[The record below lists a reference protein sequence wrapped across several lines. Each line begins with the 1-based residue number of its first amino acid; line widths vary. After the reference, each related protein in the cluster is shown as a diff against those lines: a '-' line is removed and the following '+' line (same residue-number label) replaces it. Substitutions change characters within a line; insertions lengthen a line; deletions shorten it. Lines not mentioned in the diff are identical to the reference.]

1 MDDKTLSR
9 IADALEA
16 IASALSNKGAK
27 PVPVNNEILTSRID
41 DLLILSGR
49 AKKACARL
57 GMVTVMDICGWT
69 RSAVIQQRGM
79 GKMTFDELDRLL
91 RRNGLS
97 WGTWQ
102 SHSYLEFVKTRSN
115 TYGGNNRSD
124 I

>member
-1 MDDKTLSR
+1 MDDKTLAR
-9 IADALEA
+9 IADALET

-115 TYGGNNRSD
+115 SYGGQQS

>member
-1 MDDKTLSR
+1 MDDKTLAR

-27 PVPVNNEILTSRID
+27 PVPVNNAILLVRVE
-41 DLLILSGR
+41 DLPMLSGR
-49 AKKACARL
+49 AKKICARL
-57 GMVTVMDICGWT
+57 GIVTVMDICGWT
-69 RSAVIQQRGM
+69 RSAIIQQSGM

-115 TYGGNNRSD
+115 TYGGQQS

>member
-1 MDDKTLSR
+1 MDDKTLAR

-16 IASALSNKGAK
+16 IASALGNKGAK

-41 DLLILSGR
+41 DLLILSCR
-49 AKKACARL
+49 AKNACKRL

-115 TYGGNNRSD
+115 SYGGQQS